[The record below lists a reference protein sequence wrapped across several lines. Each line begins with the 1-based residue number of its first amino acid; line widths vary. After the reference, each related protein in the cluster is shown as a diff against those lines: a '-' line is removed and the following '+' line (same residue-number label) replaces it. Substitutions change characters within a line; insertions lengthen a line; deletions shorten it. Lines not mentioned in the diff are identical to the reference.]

1 MYVCLSVCLSVC
13 WSSLHGPISYSLLG
27 GGITIPER
35 QICGTLD
42 SVTLFSL
49 LSPRQTMVLPS
60 IDLHIA
66 SIVSMYQ
73 SPWRVILVNT
83 RSFLYLLLSRR
94 MALRRNFCVSSLM
107 CWRQLKYWFP
117 NIHLD
122 LERWHPSVYQK
133 FEMCAW
139 LAHMT
144 SLGQYWVFP
153 TQVSLVKIF
162 YCSFGQW

>member
-27 GGITIPER
+27 GGTPIPEQ

-73 SPWRVILVNT
+73 SPQRIFLVNT
-83 RSFLYLLLSRR
+83 LYVIYIILNGRTEIC
-94 MALRRNFCVSSLM
+94 RNFCIVFFIVLEAVEILIPQRSLRYWAVTSECLSEIWHVCVIGIYDFPESILGFPNSSL
-107 CWRQLKYWFP
+107 FS
-117 NIHLD
+117 
-122 LERWHPSVYQK
+122 E
-133 FEMCAW
+133 E
-139 LAHMT
+139 
-144 SLGQYWVFP
+144 
-153 TQVSLVKIF
+153 IF
-162 YCSFGQW
+162 CISGQW